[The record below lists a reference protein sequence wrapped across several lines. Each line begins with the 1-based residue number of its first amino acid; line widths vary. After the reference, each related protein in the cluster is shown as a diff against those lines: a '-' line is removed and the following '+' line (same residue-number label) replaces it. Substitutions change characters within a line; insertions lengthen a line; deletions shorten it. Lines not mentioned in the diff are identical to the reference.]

1 MDWESRIGKRI
12 KLRDLHILQ
21 AAIEAGS
28 MAKAAS
34 DLAIT
39 QPAVSY
45 AISEIEHVLG
55 VPLLDRTSQ
64 GVVPTVFGEAL
75 LERSIIVFNELRQG
89 VSEIATLADPAT
101 GELRLG
107 TTAPMSAIASAVFNR
122 LVSLYPR
129 MVFHLE
135 VEATQLL
142 LRDLRQRKIELAIS
156 RMTNIGVEADD
167 LDVRTLF
174 HDELAVICSKSN
186 PLRGRRRVKLGDILD
201 QPWIFPP
208 SDAFL
213 WPLIRA
219 AFEEH
224 GAEMPRPTV
233 TTTSTYA
240 LSMLVA
246 GGPFLAIHPRA
257 MLSIPGEHPQLAAVD
272 ADLAVTRAPIGL
284 ITLKKRSLSPAAKV
298 FLESA
303 EAVVKA
309 MGRSRSGAKR
319 G

>member
-21 AAIEAGS
+21 AAIETGS

-45 AISEIEHVLG
+45 AISEIEHALG

-64 GVVPTVFGEAL
+64 GVVPTVFGQAL

-107 TTAPMSAIASAVFNR
+107 TTPPMSAIASAVFNR

-129 MVFHLE
+129 MVFGLE
-135 VEATQLL
+135 VETTHVL
-142 LRDLRQRKIELAIS
+142 LRDLRQRKIELVIS
-156 RMTNIGVEADD
+156 RMTNAGLEADD
-167 LDVRTLF
+167 IDVRTLF

-186 PLRGRRRVKLGDILD
+186 PLRGRRVRLGDILD
-201 QPWIFPP
+201 QPWILPP
-208 SDAFL
+208 SDEFL

-233 TTTSTYA
+233 TTSSTYA

-246 GGPFLAIHPRA
+246 GGPFLAVHPRA

-309 MGRSRSGAKR
+309 MGRPRSAAKGGR
-319 G
+319 